1 MPLTDEEI
9 AAKAPRAH
17 LDAAVYEIGKL
28 GPYTS
33 GQYLKWTE
41 DSLRTPHANV
51 ENFVS
56 LSEDKERVTIHKSG
70 VYRIT
75 VRLEVGTD
83 DDPREFILKPLA
95 TAETAKYATD
105 ANRFVNI
112 ESFYDEG
119 VNAVQ
124 ESEIFNI
131 DPGTELC
138 LQYKSPEE
146 FVAPSGIS
154 SEGRFSN
161 DLQIC
166 RLSNY
171 LMTAVPQWDQPS
183 ELWKE
188 RNARYDSEG
197 KIVPGGP
204 ADVGGAAAVDDVDQ
218 E

>member
-17 LDAAVYEIGKL
+17 LDAAVYEVGKL

-83 DDPREFILKPLA
+83 DNPREFILKPLSGVTRINNDCYVKLHHQA
-95 TAETAKYATD
+95 HSRCLWPRIIKHCYYRDSRHNYVKAELD
-105 ANRFVNI
+105 AIRTSPTPHTS
-112 ESFYDEG
+112 SF
-119 VNAVQ
+119 
-124 ESEIFNI
+124 FH
-131 DPGTELC
+131 LC
-138 LQYKSPEE
+138 
-146 FVAPSGIS
+146 
-154 SEGRFSN
+154 
-161 DLQIC
+161 
-166 RLSNY
+166 
-171 LMTAVPQWDQPS
+171 
-183 ELWKE
+183 
-188 RNARYDSEG
+188 
-197 KIVPGGP
+197 
-204 ADVGGAAAVDDVDQ
+204 
-218 E
+218 